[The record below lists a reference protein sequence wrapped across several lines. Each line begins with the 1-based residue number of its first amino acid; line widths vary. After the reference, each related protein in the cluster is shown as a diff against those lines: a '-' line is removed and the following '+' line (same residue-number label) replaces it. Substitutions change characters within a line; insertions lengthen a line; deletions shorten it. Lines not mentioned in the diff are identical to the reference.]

1 MCGPFRGPVLWDR
14 HPRVSSGL
22 LVTLGLGTETEAVGW
37 AGPWGTIGKEDP
49 GSWLARAVRVGE
61 GGCWSPGVLESR
73 SPSWAWE
80 RKPADQAQ
88 TTPSEPHFSGTLP
101 LSAFSAGFSGLSQ
114 SAFPLA
120 PPKPPLGLSEDGP
133 AQGTAGLVT
142 WGCSYGACTVH
153 APAQPDPPGGSPLTV
168 RNNVD
173 PTSKIS
179 LLGCVC

>member
-1 MCGPFRGPVLWDR
+1 MGQTSPSILRTACNSRSWDR
-14 HPRVSSGL
+14 DRGCGV
-22 LVTLGLGTETEAVGW
+22 AR
-37 AGPWGTIGKEDP
+37 AWGTIGKEDP

-73 SPSWAWE
+73 SPGVPPGPGKGS
-80 RKPADQAQ
+80 PQ
-88 TTPSEPHFSGTLP
+88 TRHRPHTPSEPHFSGTLP